1 MAKSPTQSL
10 RLKPSSTQCTSE
22 IDALKK
28 QSADTNAAEV
38 KFDVVASID
47 KLAIENEILHK
58 KIDELLTELE
68 TAKQGSM

>member
-1 MAKSPTQSL
+1 
-10 RLKPSSTQCTSE
+10 
-22 IDALKK
+22 LKK